1 MTPHVSQLID
11 ACGWLPSQFLVVS
24 GNIYTPLLY
33 YTYLGCALPA
43 LFIAIFVFVYQRNS
57 LASRLLLAMNV
68 TLGLW
73 VFGSLV
79 LWASEYP
86 GVVMFAWTMV
96 NMVEPFVYFFAFYF
110 AYVFIFKQ
118 DLSTEEKLLYTA
130 PLLPTVIL
138 APTPLM
144 LIGFDLTSCDRNA
157 IEGILSIY
165 GYAAEILYVLLILGF
180 SFFALQAKIVV
191 GAAERRSVVLFTIGI
206 TAFLTA
212 FSFGNIIELVTD
224 NTFIGQYGLL
234 GAPLFSALLAY
245 LIVNYKVFDVK
256 LFSIHAFMTALWL
269 LIFSLLFIN
278 SIDNARIVVLVTLGI
293 FSIIVLP
300 LTRSVEREI
309 IGRQQNA
316 TLASDLQKANERLLD
331 LDRSKSEFVSIASHQ
346 LRTPLTAIRGFAE
359 LIRDGSYGPVPAKFF
374 EPLGHIDTSVQN
386 MAMSINDFLNV
397 SRIESGTMQYE
408 MSVFSLKELAKVI
421 TDELRQ
427 YAEKRNIAL
436 IFEAASDDEL
446 MVYADEGKA
455 RQILQNLIDN
465 SIKYTPQGKVTL
477 TASASG
483 AQHTAL
489 VSIVD
494 TGIGMSQK
502 TLGIIFDKFVRASNA
517 NTANMYGTGLGLYI
531 AKEMAEAMK
540 GHVSASSWGEGHGS
554 TFTLELPLAPQG
566 AVPATTGA
574 APVAPKTA

>member
-1 MTPHVSQLID
+1 MSPHVLQLID
-11 ACGWLPSQFLVVS
+11 ACGWLPSQFFVVS
-24 GNIYTPLLY
+24 ANIYTPLLY

-68 TLGLW
+68 TLALW

-86 GVVMFAWTMV
+86 GRVMFAWTVV
-96 NMVEPFVYFFAFYF
+96 NMIEPFVYFFAFYF

-144 LIGFDLTSCDRNA
+144 LIGFDLTNCDRNA

-180 SFFALQAKIVV
+180 AFFALRAKIVV
-191 GAAERRSVVLFTIGI
+191 GEAERRSTIIFTIGI

-278 SIDNARIVVLVTLGI
+278 TIDNARIVVLVTLGI
-293 FSIIVLP
+293 FSVIALP
-300 LTRSVEREI
+300 LSRGVEREI
-309 IGRQQNA
+309 VGRQQNA
-316 TLASDLQKANERLLD
+316 ALANDLQKANERLQD

-374 EPLGHIDTSVQN
+374 EPLGHIETSVQN

-408 MSVFSLKELAKVI
+408 MSTFSLKELAKVI

-477 TASASG
+477 TASVIA

-489 VSIVD
+489 ISIVD

-502 TLGIIFDKFVRASNA
+502 TLGIIFDKFVRATNA

-531 AKEMAEAMK
+531 AKEMAVAMK
-540 GHVSASSWGEGHGS
+540 GRVAASSWGEGHGS
-554 TFTLELPLAPQG
+554 TFTVELPLAPQG
-566 AVPATTGA
+566 SAVVSG
-574 APVAPKTA
+574 KTA

>member
-11 ACGWLPSQFLVVS
+11 ACGWLPSQLLVIS
-24 GNIYTPLLY
+24 GNIYAPLLY
-33 YTYLGCALPA
+33 YTYLGCAVPA

-86 GVVMFAWTMV
+86 GVVMFAWTMI
-96 NMVEPFVYFFAFYF
+96 NMIEPFVYFFAFYF

-144 LIGFDLTSCDRNA
+144 LIGFNLTNCDRNA

-165 GYAAEILYVLLILGF
+165 GYATEILYVLLILGF
-180 SFFALQAKIVV
+180 AFFALRAKIVV
-191 GAAERRSVVLFTIGI
+191 GVAERRSTILFTIGI
-206 TAFLTA
+206 TAFLSA
-212 FSFGNIIELVTD
+212 FSLGNIIELVTG

-256 LFSIHAFMTALWL
+256 LFSIHAFITTLWL

-278 SIDNARIVVLVTLGI
+278 TLESTHIVVLLTLGI
-293 FSIIVLP
+293 FSIIALP
-300 LTRSVEREI
+300 LSRSVEREI
-309 IGRQQNA
+309 VGRQQNA
-316 TLASDLQKANERLLD
+316 ALASDLQKANERLLD

-408 MSVFSLKELAKVI
+408 MGVFSLKELARVI

-436 IFEAASDDEL
+436 IFESASDDDL
-446 MVYADEGKA
+446 LVYADEGKV

-477 TASASG
+477 TASTVG

-489 VSIVD
+489 ISIVD

-540 GHVSASSWGEGHGS
+540 GHVRASSWGEGHGS
-554 TFTLELPLAPQG
+554 TFTLELPLAP
-566 AVPATTGA
+566 TTPGT

>member
-1 MTPHVSQLID
+1 MTPQVQQLIA
-11 ACGWLPSQFLVVS
+11 ACEWFPSQYLVVS
-24 GNIYTPLLY
+24 QNIYTPFLY

-43 LFIAIFVFVYQRNS
+43 LFIALFVFVHQRNS
-57 LASRLLLAMNV
+57 LTSRLLLAMNV
-68 TLGLW
+68 SLALW

-86 GVVMFAWTMV
+86 GRVMFAWTMV

-118 DLSTEEKLLYTA
+118 DFSTEEKLLYTA
-130 PLLPTVIL
+130 PLLPTLIL

-144 LIGFDLTSCDRNA
+144 LIGFDLTNCDRNA
-157 IEGILSIY
+157 VEGILSIY
-165 GYAAEILYVLLILGF
+165 GYAVEILYVLLIIGF
-180 SFFALQAKIVV
+180 SVVALRAKMVV
-191 GAAERRSVVLFTIGI
+191 EAAERRSVVLFTIGI
-206 TAFLTA
+206 TAFLAA
-212 FSFGNIIELVTD
+212 FSFGNIIELITA

-245 LIVNYKVFDVK
+245 LIVHYKAFDVK

-278 SIDNARIVVLVTLGI
+278 TLDHARAVVLVTLAI
-293 FSIIVLP
+293 FTVIAWP
-300 LTRSVEREI
+300 LSRSVEREI
-309 IGRQQNA
+309 VGRRENA
-316 TLASDLQKANERLLD
+316 ALATDLQKANDRLQD

-374 EPLGHIDTSVQN
+374 EPLGHIETSVQN

-408 MSVFSLKELAKVI
+408 MGVFSLKELAKTI

-436 IFEAASDDEL
+436 VFESAPDDEL

-465 SIKYTPQGKVTL
+465 SIKYTPEGKVVL
-477 TASASG
+477 TASAVS
-483 AQHTAL
+483 AQHKA
-489 VSIVD
+489 VISITD

-502 TLGIIFDKFVRASNA
+502 TLSIIFDKFVRATNA

-540 GHVSASSWGEGHGS
+540 GHVTAASWGEGHGS
-554 TFTLELPLAPQG
+554 TFTIELPLAPQG
-566 AVPATTGA
+566 AAPTAEGA
-574 APVAPKTA
+574 APVTPKVG